1 MARQINFTTEE
12 LNKEYFSEKEYTEI
26 ITAAEND
33 ELFES
38 AAIIAD
44 KVIDSDFLKFND
56 EQKAR
61 WRSPIIQRICNSQ
74 FLNFVMKMGLDEQK
88 FFFKM
93 LFLDNVQNFAEAKKN
108 HQDSLN
114 NPPPAE

>member
-1 MARQINFTTEE
+1 MAKQIDFTTEE
-12 LNKEYFSEKEYTEI
+12 LNKEYFSEEEYTEM

-33 ELFES
+33 EVFET

-44 KVIDSDFLKFND
+44 KVIDSDFLRFNV
-56 EQKAR
+56 EQKER
-61 WRSPIIQRICNSQ
+61 WRGPIIQRICKSP
-74 FLNFVMKMGLDEQK
+74 LAYFVKKMSLAEQK

-93 LFLDNVQNFAEAKKN
+93 LFLDNVQNFAEAEKN

-114 NPPPAE
+114 NPPPAG